1 MKVFLFHLKSSFR
14 LLDGLIRKLN
24 LISKF
29 MASSTV
35 KQIITIHILPHISKS
50 KDNETVIF
58 SELIEYNMRN
68 ISLEKS

>member
-1 MKVFLFHLKSSFR
+1 MT
-14 LLDGLIRKLN
+14 
-24 LISKF
+24 
-29 MASSTV
+29 SSTV

-50 KDNETVIF
+50 KDNETIIF